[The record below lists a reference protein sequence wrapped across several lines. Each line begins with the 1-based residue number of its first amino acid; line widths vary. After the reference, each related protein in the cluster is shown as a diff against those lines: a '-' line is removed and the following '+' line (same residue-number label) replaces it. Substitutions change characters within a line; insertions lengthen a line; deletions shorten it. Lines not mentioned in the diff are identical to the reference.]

1 MENVILIIHLL
12 LALCL
17 IGVVLLQRSEG
28 GGLGMGGGGGGAM
41 TGRAAATALGK
52 VTWVLAIAF
61 ICTSITLTI
70 IAAQKSAGTSV
81 LDRVGGQPQRTGGR
95 SPWPR
100 PAICCRPPAGD
111 SAPLVAARRLIHKR
125 IETPP
130 LPATSCCGQ
139 LAFCPRIL

>member
-12 LALCL
+12 LALAL
-17 IGVVLLQRSEG
+17 IGVVLMQRSEG

-70 IAAQKSAGTSV
+70 IAAQKSTGTSV
-81 LDRVGGQPQRTGGR
+81 LDRVGGER
-95 SPWPR
+95 SA
-100 PAICCRPPAGD
+100 PAADPVAPAGDLLPPPAGD
-111 SAPLVAARRLIHKR
+111 AAPLV
-125 IETPP
+125 
-130 LPATSCCGQ
+130 
-139 LAFCPRIL
+139 PRAD